1 MIGMILINGLSAMG
15 LCLSVGLFYIFS
27 G

>member
-1 MIGMILINGLSAMG
+1 MILINGLSAMG